1 LPFGS
6 NCVSS
11 GYEVLATSVTYAPV
25 AEPTLA
31 APVTGGAAVTV
42 HVAAV

>member
-1 LPFGS
+1 
-6 NCVSS
+6 
-11 GYEVLATSVTYAPV
+11 APV